1 MIYDRRGMKCMHML
15 VTFLLL
21 SLCLLTSGN
30 GNGGHTAIEGASNTQ
45 ATMVFLNQYQLVEKR
60 KRLLEEDHTS
70 ILPHN
75 NRKLGFS
82 LKKKKKKK
90 KHGKKSAAN
99 HSGMSISHATS
110 IFCVSLLL
118 AFVFI

>member
-1 MIYDRRGMKCMHML
+1 MHYDRRGMKCMHML

-21 SLCLLTSGN
+21 SLCQLTSAN
-30 GNGGHTAIEGASNTQ
+30 GNGGHAIEGASNTQ
-45 ATMVFLNQYQLVEKR
+45 ATMLFLNQYQLVEKR

-90 KHGKKSAAN
+90 KHGKKSSAN
-99 HSGMSISHATS
+99 HTGMSISHATS
-110 IFCVSLLL
+110 ILCVSLLL
-118 AFVFI
+118 AFAPI